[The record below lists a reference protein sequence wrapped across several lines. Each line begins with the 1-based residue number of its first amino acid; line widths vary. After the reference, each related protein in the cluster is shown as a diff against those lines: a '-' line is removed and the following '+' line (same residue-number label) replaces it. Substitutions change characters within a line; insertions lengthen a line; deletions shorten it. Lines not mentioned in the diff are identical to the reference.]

1 MSQHPATPG
10 VVSGHGL
17 PYVKF
22 LPKMYLNLMT
32 RKHQTNPNY
41 GTSYRINGQR
51 HQGPEG
57 QTQTEEPSQTVG
69 D

>member
-10 VVSGHGL
+10 VVSL

-32 RKHQTNPNY
+32 RKHPTNPNY
-41 GTSYRINGQR
+41 GTFYRVNGQR

-57 QTQTEEPSQTVG
+57 QTQTEKH